1 MAKRSMFVGMD
12 VHKESIDV
20 SLAEEGRDGDV
31 RRYGVIPG
39 DLEAVTK
46 VLRALRAP
54 NRRLRFVY
62 EAGPCG
68 FGIYRH
74 LTAQG
79 EDCVVV
85 NPSSMPKGSGDRIK
99 TDRRDGDAL
108 ARLHRAGELT
118 AIYIPTA
125 DDEALRDLV
134 RAREDAVGLSTQAKH
149 RLKAFLLRQGRRY
162 PGRAGWTRPY
172 RRWLADL
179 SFPLAQRRR
188 AQGSDRAS
196 VGRGVSL
203 GARRPINK
211 TRTARVPQGA
221 F

>member
-1 MAKRSMFVGMD
+1 MAKRRMFVGMD
-12 VHKESIDV
+12 VHKESVDI
-20 SLAEEGRDGDV
+20 SLAEEGRDGEV
-31 RRYGVIPG
+31 RHYGGITG
-39 DLEAVTK
+39 DLEALAK
-46 VLRALRAP
+46 VVKALRAP
-54 NRRLRFVY
+54 TRRLRFVY

-68 FGIYRH
+68 FGIHRY

-85 NPSSMPKGSGDRIK
+85 NPSSMPKRSGDRIK

-118 AIYIPTA
+118 AIDIPTA

-162 PGRAGWTRPY
+162 PGRAG
-172 RRWLADL
+172 
-179 SFPLAQRRR
+179 
-188 AQGSDRAS
+188 
-196 VGRGVSL
+196 
-203 GARRPINK
+203 
-211 TRTARVPQGA
+211 
-221 F
+221 